1 MKKPGAHFKFNDETS
16 LLIVILAIVVLFIAF
31 IKPIYNF
38 MGKVKSGSLFEK
50 HKNSNV
56 IEENKKLEDN
66 YAMLTPTGAD
76 RTKCSKTVSD
86 EGGDKVVEVVLY
98 HTAGKLQ
105 SITANYK
112 YSGMTNDY
120 SNYIFL
126 AHSQFKEKKT
136 LNLKNKGY
144 SIEYKLSGNNLS
156 ASEVYLL
163 NNTSIK
169 KTGDFSETKDIIG
182 ELDQDIAKVLPMYIS
197 EKFTCEGGAQ

>member
-1 MKKPGAHFKFNDETS
+1 MKKPGGHFKFNDETQ
-16 LLIVILAIVVLFIAF
+16 LLIIILAIVVLFIAF

-38 MGKVKSGSLFEK
+38 MGKVRTGTLFEK

-56 IEENKKLEDN
+56 IGENKKLEDN
-66 YAMLTPTGAD
+66 YEILTPTGTD
-76 RTKCSKTVSD
+76 RIKCTKTVSD
-86 EGGDKVVEVVLY
+86 EGGDKTIEVVLY
-98 HTAGKLQ
+98 STVGKLQ

-112 YSGMTNDY
+112 YTGMTNDY

-144 SIEYKLSGNNLS
+144 SIEYKLSGNNLT

-163 NNTSIK
+163 NNTSLK
-169 KTGDFSETKDIIG
+169 KTGDFSETSDIVG
-182 ELDQDIAKVLPMYIS
+182 ELDQEINKVLPMYIS
-197 EKFTCEGGAQ
+197 EKYKCEGGAQ